1 MTKFSKINV
10 FQILTSQK
18 KSQLIS
24 AVCLHFFK
32 KNVNSKKAIPQSEK
46 NISVWKKLLFVYIF
60 VLLHKSAELL
70 EKWDISSYMNR
81 R

>member
-1 MTKFSKINV
+1 MTKFSKIT
-10 FQILTSQK
+10 FLQILTSQK

-32 KNVNSKKAIPQSEK
+32 KNVNLKRFIPRSEK
-46 NISVWKKLLFVYIF
+46 NISVGKKLLFVYIF

-70 EKWDISSYMNR
+70 ER
-81 R
+81 